1 MTSTFSMPSL
11 GADMAAGVLVEWHR
25 KPGDP
30 VHRGDIIASVETDKG
45 VIDVEVFTD
54 GTVGDL
60 LVEPG
65 QEVPVGTPLATI
77 LDGTAAPV
85 PVPVRSRRPRRPLR
99 ARRCR
104 HRRAPRRGAPP
115 PAPTAPHAP
124 VSPLARRRL
133 SEAHLAP
140 GAVRGSG
147 PHGRVVREDIESA
160 LAAEPAG
167 PRATPR
173 ARELAAQ
180 HGLDLATITPT
191 GPGGR
196 ILTAD
201 VAAVAAARAAAP
213 APADGPARMRRAIA
227 AAMSRSNRE
236 IPHYHVART
245 IDLDR
250 ATAWLAQANADRPLP
265 GRLLMAAL
273 LAKATALTL
282 RRHPDLNGSW
292 LDDGLVRQE
301 HIHLG
306 VVVSLRGGGLL
317 APALHDAD
325 TLALDDVMAG
335 LRDLVVRARS
345 GAMRSSDLA
354 DATATMTSLGED
366 GADAV
371 WGVIFP
377 PQVALVGFGGIVV
390 RPWVADGEVVP
401 RTTTTATL
409 AADHRATDGHAGS
422 LFLTDLDRLLQEP
435 EAL

>member
-45 VIDVEVFTD
+45 VIDVEVFAD

-77 LDGTAAPV
+77 VDGSGTEVAAT
-85 PVPVRSRRPRRPLR
+85 PRQPP
-99 ARRCR
+99 ARTE
-104 HRRAPRRGAPP
+104 APAPIPSPP
-115 PAPTAPHAP
+115 PAPAAPAPSAP

-133 SEAHLAP
+133 EEAHL
-140 GAVRGSG
+140 GAAAVHGSG
-147 PHGRVVREDIESA
+147 PHGRVVRRDIDAAVPPAPA
-160 LAAEPAG
+160 LAATPA

-173 ARELAAQ
+173 ARELAVR
-180 HGLDLATITPT
+180 HGIDLATVAAT

-196 ILTAD
+196 ILAAD
-201 VAAVAAARAAAP
+201 VTAVAGARPAAATD
-213 APADGPARMRRAIA
+213 AGSRMRRAIA
-227 AAMSRSNRE
+227 AAMSRSNRD
-236 IPHYHVART
+236 IPHYYVGRT
-245 IDLDR
+245 IDL
-250 ATAWLAQANADRPLP
+250 ATATEWLTTANAERPLAQ
-265 GRLLMAAL
+265 RLLPAAVL
-273 LAKATALTL
+273 VKATAMAL
-282 RRHPDLNGSW
+282 RRHPDLNASW
-292 LDDGLVRQE
+292 RDDALVRSD
-301 HIHLG
+301 HVHLG
-306 VVVSLRGGGLL
+306 VAVSLRGGGLL
-317 APALHDAD
+317 VPALHDAD
-325 TLALDDVMAG
+325 TLPLDDVMAG
-335 LRDLVVRARS
+335 LRDLVVRARAA
-345 GAMRSSDLA
+345 AMRSSDLA
-354 DATATMTSLGED
+354 DATATLSSLGDD

-377 PQVALVGFGGIVV
+377 PQVAVIGFGGAVV
-390 RPWVADGEVVP
+390 RPWVVGDAVVP
-401 RTTTTATL
+401 RPTITATL